1 MKANELMIDDWV
13 FIRMNHTTKDYK
25 EGDFIPH
32 RVIGALHPYRR
43 NERWT
48 VDIVTIES
56 NENQEDFATPIPL
69 TPEILEKNGC
79 TRYGKVY
86 ANLQQWV
93 LKDGDK
99 RKSFVQDVRTGEG
112 NITDCWI
119 NYVHE
124 FQHALKLCKIEKE
137 IEL

>member
-13 FIRMNHTTKDYK
+13 LLNEIQCQVEEISRKGWVHLTFDGCRMSMSSDYVLDLLK
-25 EGDFIPH
+25 
-32 RVIGALHPYRR
+32 
-43 NERWT
+43 
-48 VDIVTIES
+48 
-56 NENQEDFATPIPL
+56 PIPL

-86 ANLQQWV
+86 ANLQQWI
-93 LKDGDK
+93 LKVGDK
-99 RKSFVQDVRTGEG
+99 RKSFVQDIRTGG
-112 NITDCWI
+112 WNITDYWI
-119 NYVHE
+119 KYVHE